1 MMARGYR
8 LMGRNKLIPWSPQEG
23 RHRSFEKVDQDD
35 PFENGGLT
43 MIYEPFVAQEC
54 VVQPMRGK
62 AARDQ
67 NNQLVQ
73 EGEKDYDSYTVYT
86 STWLKRADEATNKL
100 ADQLLLKNSRGEM
113 VWFTVMKVDVFVT
126 SGVSRFRCYL
136 IAVPEGTDGGL

>member
-1 MMARGYR
+1 MARGYR
-8 LMGRNKLIPWSPQEG
+8 LMGRNKLIPWSVEQG
-23 RHRSFEKVDQDD
+23 RHRSFEKKDLDD
-35 PFENGGLT
+35 PFENGGGEVQ
-43 MIYEPFVAQEC
+43 YEPFEALEC

-86 STWLKRADEATNKL
+86 STWLKRADEATNQL
-100 ADQLLLKNSRGEM
+100 ADQLLLTNSRGEK

-136 IAVPEGTDGGL
+136 IAVPEGTSGGL